1 MNTLSPVLIFYGLIT
16 SAFVFS
22 SLNTKALGLAWLLI
36 TGLGLFAGSRQ
47 WRTVHQTSAPN
58 WLYIWLLCTGLAL
71 VFKVGLTA
79 YWSDPWGE
87 RHGELRLFLGAL
99 AVYGLL
105 CIQPLNRKVLA
116 HFAHALSLSSLLG
129 LLWVSW
135 YDRGAL
141 PTHPIP
147 WAGSLAM
154 VSAFLLALSLKSD
167 FSVGCRRLWFWGGLF
182 AVMAVLA
189 SQSRGAYAIVFWWLG
204 VCAHHLFLRRSVL
217 ANPKGHARRSNIF
230 VSAIVLFMA
239 LLVFGQTAVF
249 ERASQ
254 SLHDAAQE
262 ISVSQQ
268 STAQGSNS
276 SVGARIYMWQQ
287 SLSAIAESPWIGH
300 GHDGRRQLLEDWAVA
315 ANSQEIQ
322 RLGHV
327 HNEYLH
333 QWIDHGLWGL
343 SSQLLYLLGLVLLA
357 WRLHRNNLGMAALAV
372 GGMAFVHMTSSLTN
386 VNFAH
391 NYYTASLS
399 LFVSLSLWLS
409 QLTPKR
415 AV

>member
-1 MNTLSPVLIFYGLIT
+1 MNTLSPVVIFYGLIT
-16 SAFVFS
+16 TAFVFS
-22 SLNTKALGLAWLLI
+22 SLSTKALGLAWLLI
-36 TGLGLFAGSRQ
+36 TGFGIFAGSTH
-47 WRTVHQTSAPN
+47 WRAAHKNTVPS
-58 WLYIWLLCTGLAL
+58 WLYVWLVCTGLAL

-99 AVYGLL
+99 AVYGLM
-105 CIQPLNRKVLA
+105 CMPPFNRKVLV

-129 LLWVSW
+129 LFWVIG

-167 FSVGCRRLWFWGGLF
+167 FAVWCRRLWFLGGLF
-182 AVMAVLA
+182 AVLAVLA
-189 SQSRGAYAIVFWWLG
+189 SQSRGAYPIVLWWLG
-204 VCAHHLFLRRSVL
+204 VCTHHVFVRTL
-217 ANPKGHARRSNIF
+217 ALSSPDRPTKTPNIF
-230 VSAIVLFMA
+230 VGAIALLMA
-239 LLVFGQTAVF
+239 LIVFGQTTIF

-254 SLHDAAQE
+254 ALHTAVQE

-287 SLSAIAESPWIGH
+287 SLNAIAESPWIGH
-300 GHDGRRQLLEDWAVA
+300 GHDERRQLLEDWAVA
-315 ANSQEIQ
+315 ADSQEIQ

-343 SSQLLYLLGLVLLA
+343 SSQLLYLLGLALMA
-357 WRLHRNNLGMAALAV
+357 WRLKQKKLVMAALAV
-372 GGMAFVHMTSSLTN
+372 GGVAFVHMTSSMTN

-391 NYYTASLS
+391 NHYTASLS

-409 QLTPKR
+409 QLAPKQ
-415 AV
+415 AG

>member
-1 MNTLSPVLIFYGLIT
+1 M
-16 SAFVFS
+16 
-22 SLNTKALGLAWLLI
+22 GLAWILI
-36 TGLGLFAGSRQ
+36 TGLGIVAGSIHL
-47 WRTVHQTSAPN
+47 RTAHKNTGPS
-58 WLYIWLLCTGLAL
+58 WLHVWLICTGLAL

-99 AVYGLL
+99 AVYGLIYL
-105 CIQPLNRKVLA
+105 QPFSRKVLV
-116 HFAHALSLSSLLG
+116 HFAHALSLSSALG
-129 LLWVSW
+129 LFWVTW
-135 YDRGAL
+135 HDRGAL
-141 PTHPIP
+141 PTHHIP

-167 FSVGCRRLWFWGGLF
+167 FSLGCRRLWFLGGLF

-204 VCAHHLFLRRSVL
+204 VCVHHVFVRPSVL
-217 ANPKGHARRSNIF
+217 ASFKGRTQPTNIF
-230 VSAIVLFMA
+230 VGSIVLFMA
-239 LLVFGQTAVF
+239 LLVFAQTAVF

-287 SLSAIAESPWIGH
+287 SLAAIAESPWIGH
-300 GHDGRRQLLEDWAVA
+300 GHDGRRQLLEDWADA
-315 ANSQEIQ
+315 ADSREIK

-327 HNEYLH
+327 HNEFMH

-357 WRLHRNNLGMAALAV
+357 WRLHRKNLGTAALAV
-372 GGMAFVHMTSSLTN
+372 GGIAFVHLTGSMTN

-409 QLTPKR
+409 QLPPKQ
-415 AV
+415 AA

>member
-1 MNTLSPVLIFYGLIT
+1 MLIFYGLIT
-16 SAFVFS
+16 TAFVFS

-36 TGLGLFAGSRQ
+36 TGLGIFAGSTHLRAA
-47 WRTVHQTSAPN
+47 RKNTVPS

-71 VFKVGLTA
+71 VFKVSLTA

-87 RHGELRLFLGAL
+87 RHGELRLFFGAL

-105 CIQPLNRKVLA
+105 CVQPLNRKALA
-116 HFAHALSLSSLLG
+116 HFAHALSLSSVLG
-129 LLWVSW
+129 LFWVSG
-135 YDRGAL
+135 YDRDAL

-167 FSVGCRRLWFWGGLF
+167 FSVGYRRLWFLGGLF

-204 VCAHHLFLRRSVL
+204 VCVHHVFVRPSVL
-217 ANPKGHARRSNIF
+217 ASFKGRTQPTNIF
-230 VSAIVLFMA
+230 VGSIVLFMA
-239 LLVFGQTAVF
+239 LLVFAQTAVF

-276 SVGARIYMWQQ
+276 SVGARIYMWEQ
-287 SLSAIAESPWIGH
+287 SLDAIAESPWIGH
-300 GHDGRRQLLEDWAVA
+300 GHDGRRQLLEDWADA
-315 ANSQEIQ
+315 ADSREIK

-327 HNEYLH
+327 HNEFLH

-343 SSQLLYLLGLVLLA
+343 SSQLLYLLGLVLMVWQLQ
-357 WRLHRNNLGMAALAV
+357 RNNLGMAALAV
-372 GGMAFVHMTSSLTN
+372 GGIAFVHLTSSMTN

-409 QLTPKR
+409 QLPPKQ
-415 AV
+415 AA